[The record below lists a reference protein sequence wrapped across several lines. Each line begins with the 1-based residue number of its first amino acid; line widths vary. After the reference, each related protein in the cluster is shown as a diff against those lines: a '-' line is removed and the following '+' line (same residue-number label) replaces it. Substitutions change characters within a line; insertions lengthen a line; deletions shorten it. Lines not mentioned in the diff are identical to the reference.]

1 MAAKTCIIDL
11 IYLKEN
17 LKGKSR
23 AGLVP
28 EVSCHAAGAA
38 VYNAQSQQRH
48 RLPAEL
54 QGST

>member
-17 LKGKSR
+17 PKGKSR

-28 EVSCHAAGAA
+28 EVSCHTAGAA
-38 VYNAQSQQRH
+38 VHNTE
-48 RLPAEL
+48 PAEAL
-54 QGST
+54 AAN